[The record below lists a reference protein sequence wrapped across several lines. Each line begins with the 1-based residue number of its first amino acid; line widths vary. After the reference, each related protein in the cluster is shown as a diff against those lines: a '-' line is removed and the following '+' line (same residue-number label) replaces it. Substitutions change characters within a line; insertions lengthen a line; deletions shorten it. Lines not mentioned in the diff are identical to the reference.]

1 MEGIGLV
8 VLLECIP
15 SPPIEAGPPSFF
27 PTTISENKFILEVYT
42 MRYGSRK

>member
-27 PTTISENKFILEVYT
+27 LNMISKNKFIVEFYS
-42 MRYGSRK
+42 MGHG